1 MMYDHKEPN
10 FVLTDYG
17 KKVVK
22 DYIAELAAK
31 RKEILDAGK
40 DTAIDTELPSE
51 EDIVASVNLSGLD
64 ENGEYYD
71 GWDVTDHYDADS
83 PILLKIGRD
92 LEVAEE
98 RQKDQS
104 EEDREEYDLD

>member
-1 MMYDHKEPN
+1 MMYDHKEPKV
-10 FVLTDYG
+10 VLTEYG
-17 KKVVK
+17 KKVIK

-51 EDIVASVNLSGLD
+51 EDIVASVNSSGLD

-71 GWDVTDHYDADS
+71 GWDVTDHYDADL
-83 PILLKIGRD
+83 PIMLKIGRD
-92 LEVAEE
+92 LEIVEE

-104 EEDREEYDLD
+104 EEDREEYDL